1 MCLRQVNLDHEEFA
15 GLQEPNQRLNS
26 TLHQWVTSAKY
37 FLRTCFIC
45 YFLTCGSTFAQ
56 AAFFLSRIETPWAVE
71 AFIMVAAVLEKDKV
85 ADHKIFHSLLAVEGS
100 CGLLE

>member
-1 MCLRQVNLDHEEFA
+1 MAPLLLKQL
-15 GLQEPNQRLNS
+15 
-26 TLHQWVTSAKY
+26 
-37 FLRTCFIC
+37 
-45 YFLTCGSTFAQ
+45 
-56 AAFFLSRIETPWAVE
+56 FFLSRIETPWAVE